1 MHRMSSDS
9 QPFVTILTPVY
20 NGAAYLADCIDSVLA
35 QDYQNWEYVIVDNC
49 SVDQTR
55 AIADSYSA
63 RDPRIR
69 VTTNANFL
77 SLAQN
82 FNHASRM
89 VSPQSRYFKFV
100 CADDWIDP
108 RFLTT
113 MVGFAELHPAVG
125 IVSCHQRRGT
135 QLLWAALP
143 ESVSWLSGRDAC
155 RKVLFEDA
163 WIFPAPTAALYRA
176 DLLKPGAPFF
186 PNDYPHCDLSACF
199 EHLMHA
205 DLGVVHEVLAYER
218 VHAEQV
224 SAQIAVYDA
233 GAAAFLDMLL
243 CYGPRYLTPDEFRQ
257 RRGDFMEEYY
267 SSLGRGLL
275 RLRGAD
281 FWSFHRRRL
290 ADLGLQL
297 DRTRVAQGALQVA
310 CAELRHPALA
320 LRKARRTLLR
330 KALAAVQR

>member
-1 MHRMSSDS
+1 MSSDS

-20 NGAAYLADCIDSVLA
+20 NGAAYLAECIDSVLA

-49 SVDQTR
+49 SDDQTR

-69 VTTNANFL
+69 ATTNADFL

-89 VSPQSRYFKFV
+89 VSPRSRYFKFV

-108 RFLTT
+108 RYLTT
-113 MVGFAELHPAVG
+113 MVGFAELHPTVG
-125 IVSCHQRRGT
+125 IVSCQQRRGAR
-135 QLLWAALP
+135 LLWAALP
-143 ESVSWLSGRDAC
+143 ESVSCMPGRDAC

-163 WIFPAPTAALYRA
+163 WIFPGQTAALYRA

-199 EHLMHA
+199 EHLQHA
-205 DLGVVHEVLAYER
+205 DLGVVHEVLAFER
-218 VHAEQV
+218 VHEGQV
-224 SAQIAVYDA
+224 SAQIAVYYA

-243 CYGPRYLTPDEFRQ
+243 TYGPRYLTPDEFRQ
-257 RRGDFMEEYY
+257 RRADVLREYY
-267 SSLGRGLL
+267 STLGRGLL
-275 RLRGAD
+275 KMRGAD

-290 ADLGLQL
+290 GDLGLKL
-297 DRTRVAQGALQVA
+297 EGTRVAQGALQVA
-310 CAELRHPALA
+310 CAEFRHPAAA
-320 LRKARRTLLR
+320 LRKVRRTLMR
-330 KALAAVQR
+330 KALAVVQR